1 MADVKLAI
9 VLASLALSVAI
20 ACVRGQTN
28 AAPDATASATAPAR
42 QEPVSL
48 ALEIAMPDYA
58 AGSVES
64 TMAIIGNAAISPEMT
79 ASGKVLR
86 YGGFGPAGGQGSQ
99 DKHPFV
105 IVPLIEGVD
114 ASLTAEDVRR
124 DKVTL
129 RLMIIQPHPKG
140 KQLLESAARR
150 VVTALVEQPPLTNDE
165 RDKRMKAVLEQMV
178 AVEDKMNLL
187 EAIAKNNRAIGPEIL
202 KERIKNAEL
211 EKQRLEMDRA
221 ALRVRRDAIAR
232 QLEQSTKD
240 VNEALARDEVLQRL
254 REIIPLR
261 EKEVARVETMIDQ
274 GAASKEELA
283 GFQEKVVEARLRVA
297 EREQALRQGNKA
309 GLLERLNDELA
320 TTMINQAEMEV
331 RLALLHEQQPSID
344 VKQIDEEKL
353 TRLSDQYR
361 GLFRESGALP
371 PLYHQMDKRLD
382 GLKRQRLALL
392 VDDVRV
398 TDAPP
403 VTRPEMAK

>member
-9 VLASLALSVAI
+9 ALAPLALFVAI

-28 AAPDATASATAPAR
+28 PAADAVSATAPAR

-58 AGSVES
+58 GSVES

-79 ASGKVLR
+79 AGGKVLG
-86 YGGFGPAGGQGSQ
+86 YGGFGRAGGQGSQ
-99 DKHPFV
+99 NKHPFV
-105 IVPLIEGVD
+105 IVPLIEGFD

-124 DKVTL
+124 DKLTL
-129 RLMIIQPHPKG
+129 RLMIIQPHAKG
-140 KQLLESAARR
+140 KQLLEAAARR
-150 VVTALVEQPPLTNDE
+150 VVTAFVEQPPLTNDE
-165 RDKRMKAVLEQMV
+165 RDKSMKAVLEQM
-178 AVEDKMNLL
+178 ADVEEKMNLL
-187 EAIAKNNRAIGPEIL
+187 EAIAKNNRTIGPEIL

-211 EKQRLEMDRA
+211 EKQRLEMDLT
-221 ALRVRRDAIAR
+221 ALRVRRDAITR
-232 QLEQSTKD
+232 QLEQGTKD
-240 VNEALARDEVLQRL
+240 VNEALAGDEVLQRL

-261 EKEVARVETMIDQ
+261 EKEVERVQRMVDQ
-274 GAASKEELA
+274 SLASKEELT
-283 GFQEKVVEARLRVA
+283 GFREKVVEARIRVA

-331 RLALLHEQQPSID
+331 RLALLREQQPSID
-344 VKQIDEEKL
+344 VKQIDDEKL

-361 GLFRESGALP
+361 GLFREASALP
-371 PLYHQMDKRLD
+371 PLYHQMHKRLD

-392 VDDVRV
+392 VDDVKV

-403 VTRPEMAK
+403 VTRPEMAE